1 MRNVPDFFNKMV
13 DSIAPTV
20 FGHQDIKRAILL
32 MLLGGVHKLTHEG
45 INLRGDINVCIVGDP
60 SCAKSQFLKYDN
72 LFFFPYFSCILC
84 FPLSIFWVL
93 LFILFEALKNVLL
106 THRYTAGI
114 VPRSVYTSGKSSSAA
129 GLTAT
134 VAKEPE
140 TGEFCIEVTFRI
152 CF

>member
-1 MRNVPDFFNKMV
+1 MRNTPDFFNKIV

-32 MLLGGVHKLTHEG
+32 MLLGGVHKFTHES

-60 SCAKSQFLKYDN
+60 SCAKSQFLKYVCSAN
-72 LFFFPYFSCILC
+72 HFSFCSLHYHTASFNAIQYY
-84 FPLSIFWVL
+84 I
-93 LFILFEALKNVLL
+93 NY
-106 THRYTAGI
+106 RYAAGI

-140 TGEFCIEVTFRI
+140 TGEFCIEVSFKFIMRLNYDK
-152 CF
+152 